1 MKRPTREEVT
11 PWAAG
16 LGVVALA
23 CLLVAAA
30 RPVPVPNPAP
40 APGPIVLPAEIRVG
54 LATDLDR
61 LEVAC
66 CETPSWLVAEDGE
79 RYEVEGRFSV
89 RPAPGKASPGVHRL
103 QVAALRDR
111 WQAGELATR
120 LAALLEQEAD
130 SVLDAATG
138 LYRVRV
144 GRYDGREQVEKAR
157 GRLRVE
163 GFDDSW
169 IAIEGA
175 VLEDPAFEV
184 EGIGVV
190 EGIGWIAGRR
200 LRLESAGGVVR
211 ILGRRYRG
219 ALELFVNDRA
229 GLNVV
234 NAAPLEDYVRAVVP
248 VELGPDLYPEIEAT
262 KAQAVAART
271 YAVRHHGEFD
281 DEGYDI
287 CATPQCQVYG
297 GLEVEHPRSD
307 EAVAATRGEILVRS
321 GEPLEA
327 LFTASCGGNTELA
340 GNVFPRLA
348 GDGPTGAACVE
359 GGVVPLVGEAG
370 GTPEQHLLEA
380 LGLAG
385 VRARKRSERL
395 NRALSR
401 GALKVVAGNLER
413 IDDRWLHLRRDGVR
427 RLVPLASEAA
437 LLTTEA
443 QPGATPADMGVRVG
457 SLAMAPGD
465 RVRVY
470 VTGGRAALVVHE
482 TPAVGG
488 QEVATP
494 WSVWRSHGSLREAV
508 EKRFPGLGLASLNV
522 LERGVSS
529 RVARLDLIGDRRSV
543 EVPGLAIRWLLDL
556 PENLVRMSAET
567 GAGDVA
573 GWRFEG
579 NGRGHGVGMCQV
591 GAYLMAQRGLSY
603 REILWHYYG
612 AVDIGSFGS

>member
-1 MKRPTREEVT
+1 MKRPTREEVM

-16 LGVVALA
+16 FGAAALA

-30 RPVPVPNPAP
+30 RPAPAPNPSP
-40 APGPIVLPAEIRVG
+40 APGPIALPAEIRVG
-54 LATDLDR
+54 VATDLDR
-61 LEVAC
+61 LEAPC

-79 RYEVEGRFSV
+79 RYEVDGSFSV
-89 RPAPGKASPGVHRL
+89 RPAPGKARPGVHRL

-120 LAALLEQEAD
+120 LAGLFDQEAD

-144 GRYDGREQVEKAR
+144 GRYASREQAEEAR

-175 VLEDPAFEV
+175 VLEDPGF
-184 EGIGVV
+184 VV

-200 LRLESAGGVVR
+200 LRFESVGDVVR

-248 VELGPDLYPEIEAT
+248 VELGPDLYPEFEAT

-271 YAVRHHGEFD
+271 YAVRHRGEFD

-287 CATPQCQVYG
+287 CATPLCQVYG

-307 EAVAATRGEILVRS
+307 AAVAATRGEILVRS
-321 GEPLEA
+321 GHALEA
-327 LFTASCGGNTELA
+327 LFTASCGGSTELV

-348 GDGPTGAACVE
+348 GNGPAGAACVE
-359 GGVVPLVGEAG
+359 GGILPLVGEAG
-370 GTPEQHLLEA
+370 GTPEQHLLKA
-380 LGLAG
+380 LGLG
-385 VRARKRSERL
+385 RVRERRRSEHLHRAR
-395 NRALSR
+395 SR
-401 GALKVVAGNLER
+401 GALKVVAGNLGR
-413 IDDRWLHLRRDGVR
+413 IDGRWLQLRRDGVR
-427 RLVPLASEAA
+427 RLVPLAPEAA
-437 LLTTEA
+437 LLTAEA
-443 QPGATPADMGVRVG
+443 PPGASPADLGVPVG
-457 SLAMAPGD
+457 ALAMAPGD
-465 RVRVY
+465 RVRAY
-470 VTGGRAALVVHE
+470 VVGGRAALVVHE

-488 QEVATP
+488 QPIAVP

-508 EKRFPGLGLASLNV
+508 EKRFPGLGLVSLNV
-522 LERGVSS
+522 LERGVSG
-529 RVARLDLIGDRRSV
+529 RIARLDLVGERRSV
-543 EVPGLAIRWLLDL
+543 EVRGLAIRWLLDL
-556 PENLVRMSAET
+556 PENLVRMAAEI

-579 NGRGHGVGMCQV
+579 AGRGHGVGMCQI

-612 AVDIGSFGS
+612 AVDIGRFGS

>member
-1 MKRPTREEVT
+1 MIKRRVT
-11 PWAAG
+11 NVSLA
-16 LGVVALA
+16 VAA
-23 CLLVAAA
+23 CLLLAA
-30 RPVPVPNPAP
+30 V
-40 APGPIVLPAEIRVG
+40 PGPTTSPPPIALPEEIRVG

-66 CETPSWLVAEDGE
+66 CETRSWLVAEDGE
-79 RYEVEGRFSV
+79 RHEVDGRFSV
-89 RPAPGKASPGVHRL
+89 RPAPGRASPGDHRL

-111 WQAGELATR
+111 WQSEKLAVR
-120 LAALLEQEAD
+120 LAELLDHEAD

-144 GRYDGREQVEKAR
+144 GRYGGRGQAEEAR

-163 GFDDSW
+163 GFDDVW

-184 EGIGVV
+184 EGIG
-190 EGIGWIAGRR
+190 WIAGRR
-200 LRLESAGGVVR
+200 LRLESLGDVVR
-211 ILGRRYRG
+211 ILGLRYRG

-248 VELGPDLYPEIEAT
+248 VELGPDLYPEPEAT

-271 YAVRHHGEFD
+271 YAVRHRGEFV

-287 CATPQCQVYG
+287 CATALCQVYG
-297 GLEVEHPRSD
+297 GIEAEHPRSD
-307 EAVAATRGEILVRS
+307 AAVAATREEILVAA
-321 GEPLEA
+321 GEPIEA
-327 LFTASCGGNTELA
+327 LFTASCGGSTELVD
-340 GNVFPRLA
+340 NVFPRLA
-348 GDGPTGAACVE
+348 GGGPTGAACVE
-359 GGVVPLVGEAG
+359 GGAVPLVGEAG
-370 GTPEQHLLEA
+370 GTPEQHLLKA

-385 VRARKRSERL
+385 VRERRRRERL
-395 NRALSR
+395 NRARSR

-413 IDDRWLHLRRDGVR
+413 IDGRWLQLRRDGVR
-427 RLVPLASEAA
+427 RLVPLAPEAA

-443 QPGATPADMGVRVG
+443 PPGATPVDLGVPVA
-457 SLAMAPGD
+457 SLSMAPGD
-465 RVRVY
+465 RVRAY
-470 VTGGRAALVVHE
+470 VVGGRAALVVHE

-488 QEVATP
+488 QPMAVP

-508 EKRFPGLGLASLNV
+508 EKRFPGLGLVSLRV
-522 LERGVSS
+522 LERGVSG
-529 RVARLDLIGDRRSV
+529 RIARLDLIGERRSV
-543 EVPGLAIRWLLDL
+543 AVRGLAIRWLLDV
-556 PENLVRMSAET
+556 PENLVRMAAEI

-579 NGRGHGVGMCQV
+579 AGRGHGVGMCQI

-612 AVDIGSFGS
+612 AVDIGRFGS

>member
-1 MKRPTREEVT
+1 M

-16 LGVVALA
+16 FGAAALA

-30 RPVPVPNPAP
+30 RPAPAPNPSP
-40 APGPIVLPAEIRVG
+40 APGPIALPAEIRVG
-54 LATDLDR
+54 VATDLDR
-61 LEVAC
+61 LEAPC

-79 RYEVEGRFSV
+79 RYEVDGSFSV

-120 LAALLEQEAD
+120 LAGLFDQEAD
-130 SVLDAATG
+130 AVLDAATG

-144 GRYDGREQVEKAR
+144 GRYASREQAEEAR

-175 VLEDPAFEV
+175 VLEDPGF
-184 EGIGVV
+184 VV

-200 LRLESAGGVVR
+200 LRFESVGDVVR

-248 VELGPDLYPEIEAT
+248 VELGPDLYPELEAT

-271 YAVRHHGEFD
+271 YAVRHRGEFD

-287 CATPQCQVYG
+287 CATPLCQVYG

-307 EAVAATRGEILVRS
+307 AAVAATRGEILVRS

-327 LFTASCGGNTELA
+327 LFTASCGGSTELV

-348 GDGPTGAACVE
+348 GNGPAGARCVE
-359 GGVVPLVGEAG
+359 GGIVPLVGEAG
-370 GTPEQHLLEA
+370 GTPEQHLLKV
-380 LGLAG
+380 LGLG
-385 VRARKRSERL
+385 RVRERRRSERL
-395 NRALSR
+395 HRARSR
-401 GALKVVAGNLER
+401 GALKVVAGNLGR
-413 IDDRWLHLRRDGVR
+413 IDGRWLQLRRDGVR
-427 RLVPLASEAA
+427 RLVPLAPEAA
-437 LLTTEA
+437 LLTAEA
-443 QPGATPADMGVRVG
+443 PPGASLADLGVPVG
-457 SLAMAPGD
+457 ALAMAPGD
-465 RVRVY
+465 RVRAY
-470 VTGGRAALVVHE
+470 VVGGRAALVVHE

-488 QEVATP
+488 QPIAVP
-494 WSVWRSHGSLREAV
+494 WSVWRPHGSLREAV
-508 EKRFPGLGLASLNV
+508 EKRFPGLGLVSLNV
-522 LERGVSS
+522 LERGVSG
-529 RVARLDLIGDRRSV
+529 RIARLDLVGERRSV
-543 EVPGLAIRWLLDL
+543 EVRGLAIRWLLDL
-556 PENLVRMSAET
+556 PENLVRMTAEI
-567 GAGDVA
+567 GVGDVA

-579 NGRGHGVGMCQV
+579 AGRGHGVGMCQI

-612 AVDIGSFGS
+612 AVDIGHSGS

>member
-11 PWAAG
+11 PWATGFGA
-16 LGVVALA
+16 VALA

-30 RPVPVPNPAP
+30 RP

-54 LATDLDR
+54 LATDLER
-61 LEVAC
+61 LEVPC

-120 LAALLEQEAD
+120 LAALLDQEAD

-144 GRYDGREQVEKAR
+144 GRYAGREQAEEAR

-163 GFDDSW
+163 GFDDIW

-175 VLEDPAFEV
+175 VLEDPGF
-184 EGIGVV
+184 VV

-200 LRLESAGGVVR
+200 LRHESVGDVVR

-248 VELGPDLYPEIEAT
+248 VELGPDLYPEPEAT

-271 YAVRHHGEFD
+271 YAVRHRGEFD
-281 DEGYDI
+281 HEGYDI
-287 CATPQCQVYG
+287 CATPLCQVYG

-307 EAVAATRGEILVRS
+307 AAVAATRGEILVRS

-327 LFTASCGGNTELA
+327 LFTASCGGSTELV

-348 GDGPTGAACVE
+348 GDGPTGTACVE

-385 VRARKRSERL
+385 VREQKRSERL

-401 GALKVVAGNLER
+401 GALKIVAGNLER
-413 IDDRWLHLRRDGVR
+413 IDDRWLQLRRNGVR
-427 RLVPLASEAA
+427 RLVALAPEAA

-443 QPGATPADMGVRVG
+443 QPGATPVDMGVRVG

-508 EKRFPGLGLASLNV
+508 EKRFPGLGLASLKV

-529 RVARLDLIGDRRSV
+529 RVVRLDLIGERRSV
-543 EVPGLAIRWLLDL
+543 EVQGLAIRWLLDL

>member
-16 LGVVALA
+16 FGAAALA

-30 RPVPVPNPAP
+30 RPAPAPNPSP

-61 LEVAC
+61 LEARC
-66 CETPSWLVAEDGE
+66 CEARSWLAAEDGE
-79 RYEVEGRFSV
+79 RYEVDGSFIV

-120 LAALLEQEAD
+120 LAGLLDHDAD

-144 GRYDGREQVEKAR
+144 GRYAGREQAEEAR

-175 VLEDPAFEV
+175 VLEDSGF
-184 EGIGVV
+184 VV
-190 EGIGWIAGRR
+190 EGIGRIAGRR

-234 NAAPLEDYVRAVVP
+234 NAASLEDYVRGVVP
-248 VELGPDLYPEIEAT
+248 VELGPDLYPELEAT

-271 YAVRHHGEFD
+271 YAVRNRGEFD
-281 DEGYDI
+281 GEGYDI
-287 CATPQCQVYG
+287 CATPLCQVYG
-297 GLEVEHPRSD
+297 GLEAEHPRSD
-307 EAVAATRGEILVRS
+307 AAVAATRGEVLVRS
-321 GEPLEA
+321 GEPLMA
-327 LFTASCGGNTELA
+327 LFTASCGGSTELV

-348 GDGPTGAACVE
+348 GNGPAGVACVE
-359 GGVVPLVGEAG
+359 GGVMPLVGKAG
-370 GTPEQHLLEA
+370 GTPEQHLLKA
-380 LGLAG
+380 LGRGG
-385 VRARKRSERL
+385 VRERRQSERV
-395 NRALSR
+395 NRARSR
-401 GALKVVAGNLER
+401 GALKVVAGNLGR
-413 IDDRWLHLRRDGVR
+413 IDGRWLQLRKDGVR
-427 RLVPLASEAA
+427 RLVPLAPEAD
-437 LLTTEA
+437 LLTTEVP
-443 QPGATPADMGVRVG
+443 PGGSPTDLGAPVG
-457 SLAMAPGD
+457 ALAMAPGD
-465 RVRVY
+465 RVRAY
-470 VTGGRAALVVHE
+470 VVGGRAALVVHE

-488 QEVATP
+488 QPTAVP

-508 EKRFPGLGLASLNV
+508 EKRFPGLGLVSLSV
-522 LERGVSS
+522 LERGVSG
-529 RVARLDLIGDRRSV
+529 RIVRLDLIGERRSV
-543 EVPGLAIRWLLDL
+543 EVRGLAIRWLLEV
-556 PENLVRMSAET
+556 PENLVRIAAET
-567 GAGDVA
+567 GAGEVA

-579 NGRGHGVGMCQV
+579 AGRGHGVGMCQI